1 MVTLLLFISFLGR
14 ASSVNRRTF
23 FGLTAGTL
31 FTAGWPQNQPAA
43 EEPASRLHFTQDRTG
58 TGPFHDSA
66 SGRPPHILLISADMV
81 GPDLY
86 HPSRPLSRHVQ
97 LPAIRSLMNDG
108 TFFSNAFCTVP
119 LCSPSR
125 ASYLTGRYSYVQGN
139 SERAPEGLESALR
152 PDDVIFPEYLKAAG
166 YVTRQVGKCHV
177 GTKKFIDAFGNNDQP
192 WDRWSPPVFDDD
204 DFLAY
209 QRSLGVK
216 PQKYA
221 REIVFKM
228 QDRKTPGNS
237 AGGWIEQEDGKPFP
251 LEAQYSYYLGK
262 KAIETV
268 DNGVLE
274 HRPLYLQLDIFDP
287 HQPFSI
293 PAGFEEREREL
304 RKIMT
309 VPDSWRAAEKHN
321 FERAP
326 DEPEIVD
333 IYRRYWGIYDPQ
345 QLIDYRVAYV
355 LQMETVDRVIGMVI
369 ARLKE
374 LGLYD
379 NMMIAFISDHGEMNG
394 RRATVDKGV
403 YLYPDIVR
411 VPMVFKLPS
420 TMPRKSATIESPVS
434 LLDLSQT
441 ILDLAGI
448 HAVAKFDG
456 KSLLP
461 ALASGSGSEDRTLLF
476 FGGWHVGVNFDCGIQ
491 HRAANGHRY
500 LYSYNCTSEVDE
512 LFDLDSEDAVN
523 LIDSPALAH
532 VRLEMIR
539 ALGAALQ
546 SDPRW
551 IGYWAEFRIARF
563 ASLPQEQGDLQLFT
577 DES

>member
-1 MVTLLLFISFLGR
+1 MALGGDWI
-14 ASSVNRRTF
+14 VNRRTF
-23 FGLTAGTL
+23 FGLTAGAFFSGGL
-31 FTAGWPQNQPAA
+31 A
-43 EEPASRLHFTQDRTG
+43 EDRSTGQEPASPLRFTQERTG
-58 TGPFHDSA
+58 TGPFRSA
-66 SGRPPHILLISADMV
+66 ANGRPPHILLISADMV

-86 HPSRPLSRHVQ
+86 HPSRALSRQVQ

-139 SERAPEGLESALR
+139 SERAPEGLETVLR

-177 GTKKFIDAFGNNDQP
+177 GTKKFIDAFGDNDQP

-209 QRSLGVK
+209 QRSLHVK
-216 PQKYA
+216 PQKYS
-221 REIVFKM
+221 REIVFRM

-237 AGGWIEQEDGKPFP
+237 AGGWIVQEDGKPFP

-262 KAIETV
+262 KAIEVVEGLV

-274 HRPLYLQLDIFDP
+274 HHPLYLQLDIFDP

-309 VPDSWRAAEKHN
+309 VPGSWRTAEERN
-321 FERAP
+321 FQRGP

-333 IYRRYWGIYDPQ
+333 VYRRYWGIYDAQ

-355 LQMETVDRVIGMVI
+355 LQMEIVDRVIGMVM

-379 NMMIAFISDHGEMNG
+379 NMMIAFISDHGEMDG

-420 TMPRKSATIESPVS
+420 TAPRRYATIETPAS

-441 ILDLAGI
+441 ILDVAGI
-448 HAVAKFDG
+448 RAVAKFDG
-456 KSLLP
+456 ESLLP
-461 ALASGSGSEDRTLLF
+461 VLASGHGSEDRTLLF

-491 HRAANGHRY
+491 HRAADGRRY
-500 LYSYNCTSEVDE
+500 LYSYNCTSQVDE

-523 LIDSPALAH
+523 LIHSPALAN
-532 VRLEMIR
+532 VRHEMIW

-551 IGYWAEFRIARF
+551 VGYWAEFRIARF
-563 ASLPQEQGDLQLFT
+563 ASLPFEQGDMQLFT
-577 DES
+577 GES

>member
-1 MVTLLLFISFLGR
+1 MDRRSFC
-14 ASSVNRRTF
+14 S
-23 FGLTAGTL
+23 LTAGAL
-31 FTAGWPQNQPAA
+31 FSQKMLAHPTSPSEKSHQL
-43 EEPASRLHFTQDRTG
+43 RFTQERTG
-58 TGPFHDSA
+58 NGPFVDGA
-66 SGRPPHILLISADMV
+66 SGKRPHILLISADMV

-86 HPSRPLSRHVQ
+86 HPARALSRHVRI
-97 LPAIRSLMNDG
+97 PAIRSLMQDG

-139 SERAPEGLESALR
+139 SERSPEGLETALR
-152 PDDVIFPEYLKAAG
+152 PDDIIFPEYLQAAG
-166 YVTRQVGKCHV
+166 YMTRQVGKCHV
-177 GTKKFIDAFGNNDQP
+177 GSEKFIDAFGNNDQP

-216 PQKYA
+216 PQKYS
-221 REIVFKM
+221 REIVFRM
-228 QDRKTPGNS
+228 QDRTTPGNS
-237 AGGWIEQEDGKPFP
+237 TGGWIVQEDGKPFP
-251 LEAQYSYYLGK
+251 IEAQYSYYLGK

-268 DNGVLE
+268 ESLITNGSLQR
-274 HRPLYLQLDIFDP
+274 HPMYLQLDFFDP

-304 RKIMT
+304 RAIMSY
-309 VPDSWRAAEKHN
+309 PGSWRAAKDRD
-321 FERAP
+321 FQRAP
-326 DEPEIVD
+326 NEPEIVD

-355 LQMETVDRVIGMVI
+355 LQMEIVDHVIGMVLK
-369 ARLKE
+369 RLKE

-379 NMMIAFISDHGEMNG
+379 DMMIAFISDHGEMNG

-411 VPMVFKLPS
+411 VPMVFKLPA
-420 TMPRKSATIESPVS
+420 SASRAHATVETPAS

-441 ILDLAGI
+441 ILEFAGI
-448 HAVAKFDG
+448 KPEAKFDG
-456 KSLLP
+456 VSLLP
-461 ALASGSGSEDRTLLF
+461 ALRSGTGPENRSLLF

-491 HRAANGHRY
+491 HRAADGHRY
-500 LYSYNCTSEVDE
+500 LYSYNCTSQIDE

-523 LIDSPALAH
+523 IIDEPKCATIRKELIQ
-532 VRLEMIR
+532 

-563 ASLPQEQGDLQLFT
+563 NDLPRTQGDMQLFT
-577 DES
+577 IPD

>member
-1 MVTLLLFISFLGR
+1 M
-14 ASSVNRRTF
+14 NRRTF
-23 FGLTAGTL
+23 FGLTAGAL
-31 FTAGWPQNQPAA
+31 FSNGWPQDQSGAQ
-43 EEPASRLHFTQDRTG
+43 EPASRLRFTQDRTG
-58 TGPFHDSA
+58 VGPFRSSA
-66 SGRPPHILLISADMV
+66 NGHPPHVLLISADMV

-86 HPSRPLSRHVQ
+86 HPSRPLSRHVH

-139 SERAPEGLESALR
+139 SERAPEGLETSLR
-152 PDDVIFPEYLKAAG
+152 PGDVIFPEYLKAAG

-177 GTKKFIDAFGNNDQP
+177 GTQKFIDAFGNNDQP

-216 PQKYA
+216 PQKYS
-221 REIVFKM
+221 REIVFRM

-237 AGGWIEQEDGKPFP
+237 AGGWIVQEDGSPFP

-268 DNGVLE
+268 EGLLDSGVLK
-274 HRPLYLQLDIFDP
+274 HRPMYLQLDIFDP

-309 VPDSWRAAEKHN
+309 VPESWRSAQQRD
-321 FERAP
+321 FQRAP

-333 IYRRYWGIYDPQ
+333 VYRRYWGIYDPQ
-345 QLIDYRVAYV
+345 QLIDYRVAYA
-355 LQMETVDRVIGMVI
+355 LQMEIVDHVIGMVMR
-369 ARLKE
+369 RLKE

-379 NMMIAFISDHGEMNG
+379 DMMIAFISDHGEMNG
-394 RRATVDKGV
+394 RRAIVDKGV
-403 YLYPDIVR
+403 YLYPDVVR
-411 VPMVFKLPS
+411 VPMIYKLPS
-420 TMPRKSATIESPVS
+420 TMPRRHATIESPVS

-441 ILDLAGI
+441 ILDFAGI
-448 HAVAKFDG
+448 RAVAKFDG
-456 KSLLP
+456 ESLLP
-461 ALASGSGSEDRTLLF
+461 ALASGSGNENRTLLF

-491 HRAANGHRY
+491 HRAADGNRY

-512 LFDLDSEDAVN
+512 LYDLDSEDAVN
-523 LIDSPALAH
+523 LIHSPALAD

-563 ASLPQEQGDLQLFT
+563 ASLPPEQGDMQLFT

>member
-1 MVTLLLFISFLGR
+1 
-14 ASSVNRRTF
+14 
-23 FGLTAGTL
+23 
-31 FTAGWPQNQPAA
+31 
-43 EEPASRLHFTQDRTG
+43 
-58 TGPFHDSA
+58 
-66 SGRPPHILLISADMV
+66 LLISADMV

-86 HPSRPLSRHVQ
+86 HPSRALSRHVQ
-97 LPAIRSLMNDG
+97 LPALRSLMNDG
-108 TFFSNAFCTVP
+108 VFFANAFCTVP

-139 SERAPEGLESALR
+139 SERAPEGLETGLR

-166 YVTRQVGKCHV
+166 YVTRQIGKCHV
-177 GTKKFIDAFGNNDQP
+177 GTRKFIDAFGDNDQP

-221 REIVFKM
+221 REIVFRM
-228 QDRKTPGNS
+228 QDRKTSGNS
-237 AGGWIEQEDGKPFP
+237 AGGWIMQENGKPFP

-268 DNGVLE
+268 EALLDNGELE

-304 RKIMT
+304 RKIMS
-309 VPDSWRAAEKHN
+309 VPESWRAAQQRN
-321 FERAP
+321 FQRAS

-333 IYRRYWGIYDPQ
+333 VYRRYWGIYDPQ
-345 QLIDYRVAYV
+345 ELIDYRVAYV
-355 LQMETVDRVIGMVI
+355 LQMEIVDRVIGTVI

-379 NMMIAFISDHGEMNG
+379 NTMIAFISDHGEMNG

-411 VPMVFKLPS
+411 VPMIFKLPA
-420 TMPRKSATIESPVS
+420 TMPRRDPTIESPVS
-434 LLDLSQT
+434 LLDLSPT
-441 ILDLAGI
+441 ILEVAGI
-448 HAVAKFDG
+448 RAIAKFDG
-456 KSLLP
+456 VSLLP
-461 ALASGSGSEDRTLLF
+461 ALANGRGDEDRSLLF

-491 HRAANGHRY
+491 RRAANGHRY
-500 LYSYNCTSEVDE
+500 LYSYNCTSEIDE

-523 LIDSPALAH
+523 LVHSPELAS
-532 VRLEMIR
+532 VRQEMIR

-551 IGYWAEFRIARF
+551 VGYWAEFRIARF
-563 ASLPQEQGDLQLFT
+563 ASLPTEQGDMQLL
-577 DES
+577 SGQS

>member
-1 MVTLLLFISFLGR
+1 M
-14 ASSVNRRTF
+14 NRRTF
-23 FGLTAGTL
+23 FELTAGAL
-31 FTAGWPQNQPAA
+31 FSTGLPQDQSVAQ
-43 EEPASRLHFTQDRTG
+43 EPATRLRFTQDRTG
-58 TGPFHDSA
+58 AGPFRNSA
-66 SGRPPHILLISADMV
+66 NGRPPHILLISADMV

-86 HPSRPLSRHVQ
+86 HPSRTLSRHVR
-97 LPAIRSLMNDG
+97 LPAIRSLMDDG

-139 SERAPEGLESALR
+139 SERAPEGLETCLHL
-152 PDDVIFPEYLKAAG
+152 DDVIFPEYLKAAG
-166 YVTRQVGKCHV
+166 YATRQVGKCHV
-177 GTKKFIDAFGNNDQP
+177 GTQKFIDAFGDNDQP
-192 WDRWSPPVFDDD
+192 WDRWSPPIFDDD

-221 REIVFKM
+221 REIVFRM

-237 AGGWIEQEDGKPFP
+237 AGGWIVQEDGKPFP
-251 LEAQYSYYLGK
+251 LEAQYSYYLGR

-268 DNGVLE
+268 EGLVDNGALE
-274 HRPLYLQLDIFDP
+274 RRPLYLQLDIFDP

-304 RKIMT
+304 RKIMA
-309 VPDSWRAAEKHN
+309 VPESWRTAQQRN
-321 FERAP
+321 FERAS

-333 IYRRYWGIYDPQ
+333 IYRRYWGIYDSQ

-355 LQMETVDRVIGMVI
+355 LQMEIVDRVIGMVI

-374 LGLYD
+374 LGLYE
-379 NMMIAFISDHGEMNG
+379 NMMIAFISDHGEMDG
-394 RRATVDKGV
+394 RRAMVDKGV

-420 TMPRKSATIESPVS
+420 AMPRRHATVESPVS

-441 ILDLAGI
+441 ILDVAGI
-448 HAVAKFDG
+448 QAVAKFDG
-456 KSLLP
+456 ISLLP
-461 ALASGSGSEDRTLLF
+461 ALASGQSGEDRTLLF

-491 HRAANGHRY
+491 HRAADGRRY

-512 LFDLDSEDAVN
+512 LFDLDSDDAVN
-523 LIDSPALAH
+523 LIHSPALVG
-532 VRLEMIR
+532 VRHEMIR

-551 IGYWAEFRIARF
+551 VGYWAEFRIARF
-563 ASLPQEQGDLQLFT
+563 VSLPVEQGDMQLFT

>member
-1 MVTLLLFISFLGR
+1 LITNESSAQER
-14 ASSVNRRTF
+14 AAKLS
-23 FGLTAGTL
+23 
-31 FTAGWPQNQPAA
+31 
-43 EEPASRLHFTQDRTG
+43 FTQERTG
-58 TGPFHDSA
+58 DGPFRSSR
-66 SGRPPHILLISADMV
+66 SGRPPHVLLISADMV

-86 HPSRPLSRHVQ
+86 HPARSLSSHVHI
-97 LPAIRSLMNDG
+97 PAIRSLMEEG
-108 TFFSNAFCTVP
+108 TFFSNSFCTVP

-139 SERAPEGLESALR
+139 SERAPEGLETQLR
-152 PDDVIFPEYLKAAG
+152 PDDIIFPEYLKAAG

-177 GTKKFIDAFGNNDQP
+177 GAQKFLDAFGDNDQP

-204 DFLAY
+204 NFLAY

-216 PQKYA
+216 PQKYS
-221 REIVFKM
+221 REIVFRL

-237 AGGWIEQEDGKPFP
+237 AGGWVVQEDGKPFP
-251 LEAQYSYYLGK
+251 PEAQYSYYLGK

-268 DNGVLE
+268 ESLVSNGSME
-274 HRPLYLQLDIFDP
+274 RHPMYLQLDFFDP
-287 HQPFSI
+287 HQPFAI
-293 PAGFEEREREL
+293 PAGCEEREREL
-304 RKIMT
+304 RQIMS
-309 VPDSWRAAEKHN
+309 VPDSWRAAQQRD
-321 FERAP
+321 FRRAP

-333 IYRRYWGIYDPQ
+333 VYRRYWGIYEPG

-355 LQMETVDRVIGMVI
+355 LQMELVDRVIGMVL

-379 NMMIAFISDHGEMNG
+379 DMMIAFISDHGEMNG

-411 VPMVFKLPS
+411 VPMVFKLPRN
-420 TMPRKSATIESPVS
+420 MPRRHATVESPAS

-441 ILDLAGI
+441 ILDVAGI
-448 HAVAKFDG
+448 KPEGKFDG
-456 KSLLP
+456 ISLLP
-461 ALASGSGSEDRTLLF
+461 ALEAGSGDEERTLLF

-491 HRAANGHRY
+491 HRVADGHRY

-512 LFDLDSEDAVN
+512 LFDLDSEDAAN
-523 LIDSPALAH
+523 LIDSPDHAN
-532 VRLEMIR
+532 VRRELIHL
-539 ALGAALQ
+539 LGAALQ

-551 IGYWAEFRIARF
+551 TGYWAEFRVARF
-563 ASLPQEQGDLQLFT
+563 QDLPRTEGDMQLFT
-577 DES
+577 VPD